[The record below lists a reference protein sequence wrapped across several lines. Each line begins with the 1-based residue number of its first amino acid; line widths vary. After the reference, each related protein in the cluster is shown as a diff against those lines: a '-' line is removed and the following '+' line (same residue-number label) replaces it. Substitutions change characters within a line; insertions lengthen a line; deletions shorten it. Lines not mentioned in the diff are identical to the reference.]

1 MGALRRLERQ
11 NGHLTSKHRV
21 VAGMGFLYT
30 LIRRL
35 GSGPGCDTRPF
46 QCQRTRRRIRMDGAQ
61 GRSSLNA
68 CRRIRP
74 QLPDT
79 PQERKLYN
87 RNCHSLI
94 DPHRAKLQ
102 VYLSFFVTDNLITSK
117 RLETALQYRT
127 LEVMAGLPPTTQVQ
141 VHERFLDAPPS
152 LGEIG
157 EETSAIYSVLV
168 TVTHVDP

>member
-1 MGALRRLERQ
+1 
-11 NGHLTSKHRV
+11 
-21 VAGMGFLYT
+21 
-30 LIRRL
+30 
-35 GSGPGCDTRPF
+35 
-46 QCQRTRRRIRMDGAQ
+46 MDGAQ